1 MRSSLQASVIICV
14 KNGQDFLRRQLDAVT
29 TQVTNPRIS
38 YEIIV
43 VDNGSTDGTPQVIQE
58 WLKTVRANGLI
69 KTFSQPHLKG
79 IPTARNFAA
88 QQAEGDLL
96 LFCDADDEV
105 SDSWVQAYI
114 DRLNGQEALAGGLIE
129 AYDSAGVAHPGFF
142 PHSLIQTTY
151 LPHVVN
157 CNCAVSRSIF
167 FAVGGYDQSLPTY
180 GFEDVDFSWR
190 VHAAGFPI
198 IFVEEARIWFQI
210 SGSTASFRKKFLLGK
225 GRVLM
230 ARRYPSYDS
239 ETYSVGYCTKKIIR
253 VASEIIHRFRKE
265 RTFNRRELSVLVASF
280 GNLYGALFYSGKN
293 RQPAPELLPLS
304 EV

>member
-1 MRSSLQASVIICV
+1 MSSPLQASVIICV

-29 TQVTNPRIS
+29 AQVTNPRIS

-58 WLKTVRANGLI
+58 WLKTVRANGLV

-79 IPTARNFAA
+79 IPTVRNFAA
-88 QQAEGDLL
+88 QQAEGNLL

-114 DRLNGQEALAGGLIE
+114 DR
-129 AYDSAGVAHPGFF
+129 
-142 PHSLIQTTY
+142 
-151 LPHVVN
+151 
-157 CNCAVSRSIF
+157 
-167 FAVGGYDQSLPTY
+167 
-180 GFEDVDFSWR
+180 
-190 VHAAGFPI
+190 
-198 IFVEEARIWFQI
+198 
-210 SGSTASFRKKFLLGK
+210 
-225 GRVLM
+225 
-230 ARRYPSYDS
+230 SYDS

-253 VASEIIHRFRKE
+253 VASEIIHKFRKE

-293 RQPAPELLPLS
+293 RQPARELLPLS